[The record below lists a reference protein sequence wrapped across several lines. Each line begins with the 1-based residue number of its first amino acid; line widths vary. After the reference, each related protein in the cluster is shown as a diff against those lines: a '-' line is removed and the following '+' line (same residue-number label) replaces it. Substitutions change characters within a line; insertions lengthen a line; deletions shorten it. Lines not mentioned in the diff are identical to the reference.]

1 MFLFINPGK
10 TLAPWMLAL
19 EEESHRPYIKKVI
32 KKILQNRDPWQSSLD
47 AIISLL
53 LNVSYL
59 ILSSGYFRNLKKKSA
74 GIKKKELYYTHFLL
88 CVILWMYNTLNEQL
102 AVISL
107 GFFFHRVDW
116 DFAFSALHMFGYR
129 NKLIHIVEVR
139 YTNMQYKIKRNGL
152 LI

>member
-53 LNVSYL
+53 LNISYL

-74 GIKKKELYYTHFLL
+74 GIKKKNYITRTFYY
-88 CVILWMYNTLNEQL
+88 
-102 AVISL
+102 A
-107 GFFFHRVDW
+107 
-116 DFAFSALHMFGYR
+116 
-129 NKLIHIVEVR
+129 
-139 YTNMQYKIKRNGL
+139 
-152 LI
+152 